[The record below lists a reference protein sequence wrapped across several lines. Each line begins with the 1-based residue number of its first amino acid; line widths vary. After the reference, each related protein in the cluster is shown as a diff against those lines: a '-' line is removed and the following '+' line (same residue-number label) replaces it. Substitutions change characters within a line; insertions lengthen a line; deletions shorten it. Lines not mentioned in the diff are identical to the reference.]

1 MNKILSISGMHC
13 TSCAVNLESAF
24 NKEPGIK
31 KAVVNYASEKAF
43 IEFDPKIIT
52 QEKILEIVSDLGY
65 RGGVGKDKGDGGSEE
80 TETRKLLIRF
90 WVLLVIS
97 LPLFFV
103 AMMMESTLTNR
114 LIQLLLGSVTVIAA
128 KDIWISGF
136 KALTRLVPTMDSL
149 IFIGTAV
156 AYFASLYYFNQSNQ
170 ELYFETVS
178 FVLMFITLGKYLEAK
193 SKGRA
198 GEAIKKLM
206 GLQPKTAL
214 IIKNGKEKEVAISE
228 LVIGNLVIV
237 KPGEKIATDGEV
249 VKGESSV
256 NEAMITGESMP
267 VSKKIGDKVIGGTI
281 NESGTLTIKVT
292 KIGSETML
300 SQIIKL
306 VEEAQGS
313 KAPIQKLAD
322 QVSAYFVPVIILIAI
337 ATFIFWLNFSGLNF
351 ALLSA
356 IAVLVIAL
364 GLATPTAIMVGT
376 GMGAEKGILV
386 KDAASLEI
394 LHKVKAIVFDKTGT
408 LTEGKPRVTDI
419 VQSEKLKVK
428 SDLLRLAASAEM
440 RSEHSLARA
449 IVERAKEEGLKL
461 EEPEKFEAI
470 SGSGI
475 IVKLS
480 GLPADATHQ
489 ALQAGCELR
498 IGNANFIGKATAE
511 MDKKAQGLEKE
522 GKTVVWVEI
531 DKQIA
536 GIIAIADT
544 VKSDAKEAIEKL
556 KHMGIESYLLT
567 GDNRETAFS
576 IASQVGISKENVL
589 SQVMP
594 QEKEGKIKE
603 LKKQGKIVA
612 MVGDGVNDA
621 PALASA
627 DIGIAMGAGTDVA
640 IESAG
645 IVLTGSDPV
654 SVVSA
659 IKLSKETLKII
670 KQNLFWAFF
679 YNIILV
685 PVAAGVFSPFGFQLN
700 PIMASLAMAFS
711 SVSVV
716 VNSLRLKTIKI

>member
-1 MNKILSISGMHC
+1 MHC
-13 TSCAVNLESAF
+13 TSCAINIEKTLENELGI
-24 NKEPGIK
+24 NKIS
-31 KAVVNYASEKAF
+31 VNYASEKAF
-43 IEFDPKIIT
+43 IEFD
-52 QEKILEIVSDLGY
+52 QEKISEEKILKIISGLGY
-65 RGGVGKDKGDGGSEE
+65 RAVIAEDGGDNELGE
-80 TETRKLLIRF
+80 TESHSVLIRF
-90 WVLLVIS
+90 WVLLFVS
-97 LPLFFV
+97 LPLFFL
-103 AMMMESTLTNR
+103 AMMMEPTLVYR
-114 LIQLLLGSVTVIAA
+114 LIQLLLGSVAVIIA

-136 KALTRLVPTMDSL
+136 KALIRFVPNMDSL

-156 AYFASLYYFNQSNQ
+156 AYIASLSYLNQFNQ

-178 FVLMFITLGKYLEAK
+178 FILMFITLGKYLEAK

-214 IIKNGKEKEVAISE
+214 IIKKGEETEIAITE
-228 LVIGNLVIV
+228 LVIGDLVIV

-249 VKGESSV
+249 VKGESFV

-267 VSKKIGDKVIGGTI
+267 VVKQKGDRVIGGTI
-281 NESGTLTIKVT
+281 NQSGTLTFKVT

-322 QVSAYFVPVIILIAI
+322 QVSSYFVPVIILIAI
-337 ATFIFWLNFSGLNF
+337 ITFIFWFYFSGVNF

-356 IAVLVIAL
+356 IAVLVIACPCAL

-376 GMGAEKGILV
+376 GMGARKGILV

-394 LHKVKAIVFDKTGT
+394 LHKAKAVVFDKTGT
-408 LTEGKPRVTDI
+408 LTEGKPVVTDI
-419 VQSEKLKVK
+419 IVEKVQTSAFVK
-428 SDLLRLAASAEM
+428 ASTDKKNGLLRLAASAEL
-440 RSEHSLARA
+440 RSEHPLAMA
-449 IVERAKEEGLKL
+449 IVEKAKEEGLKL
-461 EEPEKFEAI
+461 EEPQKFEAI

-475 IVKLS
+475 IAELS
-480 GLPADATHQ
+480 NSQITK
-489 ALQAGCELR
+489 LR
-498 IGNANFIGKATAE
+498 IGNANFIGKWTME
-511 MDKKAQGLEKE
+511 MTKKAENLEKE

-531 DKQIA
+531 NKKIS
-536 GIIAIADT
+536 GLIAIADT
-544 VKSDAKEAIEKL
+544 VKTDAKEAVEKL
-556 KHMGIESYLLT
+556 KKMGIKSYLLT

-576 IASQVGISKENVL
+576 IASQVGIDKENVL

-594 QEKEGKIKE
+594 QEKEGKIRE
-603 LKKQGKIVA
+603 LKKRGKIVA
-612 MVGDGVNDA
+612 MVGDGINDA

-659 IKLSKETLKII
+659 IKLSKETLNVI

-679 YNIILV
+679 YNLILV
-685 PVAAGVFSPFGFQLN
+685 PVAAGVFSPIGFQLN
-700 PIMASLAMAFS
+700 PIMASMAMAFS
-711 SVSVV
+711 SVSVI
-716 VNSLRLKTIKI
+716 VNSLRLKTIKISS

>member
-1 MNKILSISGMHC
+1 
-13 TSCAVNLESAF
+13 
-24 NKEPGIK
+24 
-31 KAVVNYASEKAF
+31 
-43 IEFDPKIIT
+43 
-52 QEKILEIVSDLGY
+52 
-65 RGGVGKDKGDGGSEE
+65 
-80 TETRKLLIRF
+80 
-90 WVLLVIS
+90 
-97 LPLFFV
+97 
-103 AMMMESTLTNR
+103 
-114 LIQLLLGSVTVIAA
+114 
-128 KDIWISGF
+128 
-136 KALTRLVPTMDSL
+136 VPTMDSL

-156 AYFASLYYFNQSNQ
+156 AYLASLYYFNQFNQ

-214 IIKNGKEKEVAISE
+214 IIKNGEEKEVAISE
-228 LVIGNLVIV
+228 LVIGNIVIV

-249 VKGESSV
+249 VNGESSV

-267 VSKKIGDKVIGGTI
+267 VGKKIGDKVIGGTI
-281 NESGTLTIKVT
+281 NESGTLTFKVT
-292 KIGSETML
+292 KIGSETVL
-300 SQIIKL
+300 FQIIKL

-337 ATFIFWLNFSGLNF
+337 GTFIFWFNFSGLNF

-356 IAVLVIAL
+356 IAVLVIACPCAL

-376 GMGAEKGILV
+376 GMGAQKGILV

-394 LHKVKAIVFDKTGT
+394 LHKVKAVVFDKTGT

-428 SDLLRLAASAEM
+428 SDLLRLAASAEI
-440 RSEHSLARA
+440 RSEHPLARA
-449 IVERAKEEGLKL
+449 IVEKAKEEGLKL
-461 EEPEKFEAI
+461 EELQEFKSI

-475 IVKLS
+475 IVELS
-480 GLPADATHQ
+480 N
-489 ALQAGCELR
+489 CKLR
-498 IGNANFIGKATAE
+498 IGNAKFIGKATTEMADKAE
-511 MDKKAQGLEKE
+511 KLEKE

-531 DKQIA
+531 DSKIV

-544 VKSDAKEAIEKL
+544 VKEDAKEAVEKL
-556 KHMGIESYLLT
+556 KKMGIESYLLT
-567 GDNRETAFS
+567 GDNKETAFS
-576 IASQVGISKENVL
+576 IASQVGIDIENVL

-594 QEKEGKIKE
+594 QEKEGKIEE
-603 LKKQGKIVA
+603 LKNQGKIVA

-640 IESAG
+640 MESAG

-659 IKLSKETLKII
+659 IKLSKETLNII

-679 YNIILV
+679 YNLILV
-685 PVAAGVFSPFGFQLN
+685 PVAAGVFFPIGFQLN

-716 VNSLRLKTIKI
+716 ANSLRLKTVKITS